1 MGQMLAPKHICAY
14 PMRPAERLDDSAAG
28 QCRIPTE
35 EKIAGC
41 QTLPVSDP
49 ALRQVMRPI
58 MQHAAALT
66 ERQEVFP
73 SVVGRIAVEMRPGE
87 HSSETQLPPQARGHR
102 PSTLGDP
109 AEVAAC
115 SSNHRP
121 SGRSRMRARC
131 GRRTPGLIA
140 EPSDRRGT

>member
-41 QTLPVSDP
+41 QTPPVSDP

-58 MQHAAALT
+58 MRHAAALT

-73 SVVGRIAVEMRPGE
+73 SVVGRTAVEMRPGE
-87 HSSETQLPPQARGHR
+87 HSSETELPPQASGHR
-102 PSTLGDP
+102 
-109 AEVAAC
+109 AI
-115 SSNHRP
+115 RP
-121 SGRSRMRARC
+121 RRSRQGRPLLFEPPPVRQVADASKVWSPHARVDS
-131 GRRTPGLIA
+131 GAQR
-140 EPSDRRGT
+140 